1 MPKFFVKDEQVD
13 NNIIKIFGKDVNHIS
28 NVLRHKVNDSVE
40 ICNNDNGQNYDAY
53 IVEINKDVITCKI
66 KSVISNNSETN
77 ASITL
82 YQGLPK
88 SDKME
93 YIIQKN
99 VEIGIRRI
107 IPVEM
112 ARCVVKLDDKN
123 SKKKIERWQ
132 KISEV
137 AAKQS
142 GRNTIPKIDESIN
155 MKKVCESISEYDIV
169 LVAYEN
175 EKENTLKSE
184 LKKIKTTNKLN
195 IAIIIGP
202 EGGIDKKEILE
213 LKNNGAKI
221 ITLGNR
227 ILRTETAS
235 LVVLSN
241 IIYELET

>member
-1 MPKFFVKDEQVD
+1 MPKFFVNNEQID
-13 NNIIKIFGKDVNHIS
+13 NNIIRILGKDVNHIS
-28 NVLRHKVNDSVE
+28 NVLRHKVNDSIE
-40 ICNNDNGQNYDAY
+40 ICNNDNGQNYDAC
-53 IVEINKDVITCKI
+53 IIGINKDAIICKI
-66 KSVISNNSETN
+66 KSIKSNNSETN
-77 ASITL
+77 TSITL
-82 YQGLPK
+82 FQGLPK

-99 VEIGIRRI
+99 VEIGVKTI

-112 ARCVVKLDDKN
+112 ERCVVKLDDKN
-123 SKKKIERWQ
+123 RKKKIERWQ

-142 GRNTIPKIDESIN
+142 GRDTIPEIGELIN
-155 MKKVCESISEYDIV
+155 MKKVCESISKYDIV

-195 IAIIIGP
+195 IGIIIGP
-202 EGGIDKKEILE
+202 EGGIDPKEIFE
-213 LKNNGAKI
+213 LKNCGAKI
-221 ITLGNR
+221 ITLGSR

-241 IIYELET
+241 IIYEIEM